1 MTTHHSAPGR
11 RWQDEEQHDRAKDH
25 ELQPRH
31 CSGSAAACRRISQ
44 QGLRGPQTGR
54 WRRSDWT
61 RPRPQKRETR
71 VL

>member
-31 CSGSAAACRRISQ
+31 CSGSAAACRRI
-44 QGLRGPQTGR
+44 
-54 WRRSDWT
+54 
-61 RPRPQKRETR
+61 
-71 VL
+71 